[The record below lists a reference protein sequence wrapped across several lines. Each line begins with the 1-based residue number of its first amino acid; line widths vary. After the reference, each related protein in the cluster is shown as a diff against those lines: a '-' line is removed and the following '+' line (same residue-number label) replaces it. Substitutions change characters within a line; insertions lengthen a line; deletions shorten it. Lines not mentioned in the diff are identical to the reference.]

1 VYRIRAGGDGI
12 VNGFLFSLVSFV
24 VAIGVLVTVHEY
36 GHFWVARRLGVKVLR
51 FSIGFGKPLW
61 TRTFGRDA
69 TELVV
74 ASIPLGG
81 YVRMLDE
88 REGEVAEEELTR
100 AFNRQ
105 PVSTRIAVVIAGPAF
120 NFIFAILAYW
130 VMFVSGVPGMKP
142 VVGEVSPSSYAAAA
156 GIRSG
161 DEIRSIESQPTP
173 TWEATIMALLN
184 ANLDEKDTV
193 NLTVVEAG
201 GRERHLQAYFEEP
214 DALLKKGG
222 VLDNFGLS
230 PWQPPALIERLVAGG
245 AGERAGLLPGDE
257 VVHAD
262 ATPISNWEQWVDY
275 VRERPGKRIVMQV
288 LRNGELVEL
297 AVTPDRESDQ
307 GVIIGRIGAYVQLPG
322 EDERATMRVVVRYG
336 PLEAVPQALNK
347 TWEVTT
353 LTLRTLWKM
362 VSGRA
367 SVENLSGPI
376 SIARYA
382 GQSAAVGLVTFLGFL
397 GIVSVSLGV
406 LNLLP
411 VPILDGGHLMFYL
424 IELVKGSP
432 LSETALLVGQKIGIT
447 LLLALMSVAFYND
460 LVRLFE

>member
-1 VYRIRAGGDGI
+1 MGG
-12 VNGFLFSLVSFV
+12 FFFSLVSFI
-24 VAIGVLVTVHEY
+24 VAIGLLVTVHEY

-51 FSIGFGKPLW
+51 FSIGFGRPLW
-61 TRTFGRDA
+61 TRRFGADA

-74 ASIPLGG
+74 AAIPLGG
-81 YVRMLDE
+81 YVKMLDE
-88 REGEVAEEELTR
+88 REGEVAAEELER

-105 PVSTRIAVVIAGPAF
+105 PVSTRIAVVVAGPAA
-120 NFIFAILAYW
+120 NFLFAILAYW
-130 VMFVSGVPGMKP
+130 LMFVSGVSGLKP
-142 VVGEVSPSSYAAAA
+142 VVGDVLPASFAEAA
-156 GIRSG
+156 GIRAG
-161 DEIRSIESQPTP
+161 DEIRYIENQPTP
-173 TWEATIMALLN
+173 TWEATIMALLD
-184 ANLDEKDTV
+184 ANLDGKEII
-193 NLTVVEAG
+193 NLRVLDSAG
-201 GRERHLQAYFEEP
+201 NERYLQAYFEVP

-222 VLDNFGLS
+222 VLDNFGLTA
-230 PWQPPALIERLVAGG
+230 WRPPALIERLVAGG
-245 AGERAGLLPGDE
+245 AGERAGMLPGDE
-257 VVHAD
+257 VVFAD
-262 ATPISNWEQWVDY
+262 DTPISNWEQWVEY
-275 VRERPGKRIVMQV
+275 VRERPGEPIAMQL

-297 AVTPDRESDQ
+297 SVTPDRESEN
-307 GVIIGRIGAYVQLPG
+307 GNVIGRIGAYVQLPG

-336 PLEAVPQALNK
+336 LLDAVPEALYK

-382 GQSAAVGLVTFLGFL
+382 GQSAAVGLATFLGFL

-411 VPILDGGHLMFYL
+411 VPILDGGHLLFYL
-424 IELVKGSP
+424 LEMVKGSP
-432 LSETALLVGQKIGIT
+432 MSETAQLVGQKIGIT
-447 LLLALMSVAFYND
+447 LLLVLMSLAFYND

>member
-1 VYRIRAGGDGI
+1 VGG
-12 VNGFLFSLVSFV
+12 FFFSLLSFI
-24 VAIGVLVTVHEY
+24 VAIGLLVTVHEY

-61 TRTFGRDA
+61 MRRFGRDA

-74 ASIPLGG
+74 AAIPLGG
-81 YVRMLDE
+81 YVKMLDE
-88 REGEVAEEELTR
+88 REGEVATEELER
-100 AFNRQ
+100 AFNRK
-105 PVSTRIAVVIAGPAF
+105 PVSTRIAVVVAGPAA
-120 NFIFAILAYW
+120 NFLFAIIAYW
-130 VMFVSGVPGMKP
+130 AMFVSGVTGLKP
-142 VVGEVSPSSYAAAA
+142 VVGDVLPASYAAAA
-156 GIRSG
+156 GIRAG
-161 DEIRSIESQPTP
+161 DEIRFIENQPTP

-184 ANLDEKDTV
+184 ANLKGKEIV
-193 NLTVVEAG
+193 NLRVLDSAG
-201 GRERHLQAYFEEP
+201 NERYLQAYFETP

-230 PWQPPALIERLVAGG
+230 AWRPPAVIERLVEGG
-245 AGERAGLLPGDE
+245 AGERAGMLPGDK
-257 VVHAD
+257 VVYAD
-262 ATPISNWEQWVDY
+262 NSPIRNWEQWVEY
-275 VRERPGKRIVMQV
+275 VRERPGERIAMQL
-288 LRNGELVEL
+288 LRNGERVEL
-297 AVTPDRESDQ
+297 SVTPDRASENGNS
-307 GVIIGRIGAYVQLPG
+307 IGRIGAYVQLPS
-322 EDERATMRVVVRYG
+322 EEERATMRVVVRYG
-336 PLEAVPQALNK
+336 LLEAAPEALNK

-382 GQSAAVGLVTFLGFL
+382 GQSAAIGLATFLGFL

-411 VPILDGGHLMFYL
+411 VPILDGGHLLFYL
-424 IELVKGSP
+424 LEMVKGSP
-432 LSETALLVGQKIGIT
+432 ISETAQLVGQKIGIT
-447 LLLALMSVAFYND
+447 LLLALMSLAFYND

>member
-1 VYRIRAGGDGI
+1 MGGFI
-12 VNGFLFSLVSFV
+12 FSLLSFV
-24 VAIGVLVTVHEY
+24 VAIGVLVTVHEF
-36 GHFWVARRLGVKVLR
+36 GHFWVARRLGIKVLR

-61 TRTFGRDA
+61 TRTFGKDA

-74 ASIPLGG
+74 AAIPLGG
-81 YVRMLDE
+81 YVKMLDE
-88 REGEVAEEELTR
+88 REGEVAEAELSR
-100 AFNRQ
+100 AFNRK
-105 PVSTRIAVVIAGPAF
+105 PVSTRIAVVVAGPAF

-130 VMFVSGVPGMKP
+130 VMFVSGVPGVKP
-142 VVGEVSPSSYAAAA
+142 VVGDVLPSSYAAAA
-156 GIRSG
+156 GFRAG
-161 DEIRSIESQPTP
+161 DEILSIENQSTP
-173 TWEATIMALLN
+173 TWEATIMALLD
-184 ANLDEKDTV
+184 ANLDGKATINV
-193 NLTVVEAG
+193 AVVDAAG
-201 GRERHLQAYFEEP
+201 NERHLQAYFDQP

-222 VLDNFGLS
+222 VLDNFGLDT
-230 PWQPPALIERLVAGG
+230 WRPPAVIERLVAGG
-245 AGERAGLLPGDE
+245 AGERGGLLPGDE

-262 ATPISNWEQWVDY
+262 DTPIGNWEQWVEY
-275 VRERPGKRIVMQV
+275 VRERPGVRIDLQVM
-288 LRNGELVEL
+288 RNDALVEL
-297 AVTPDRESDQ
+297 VVTPDRASDNGES
-307 GVIIGRIGAYVQLPG
+307 IGRIGAYVLLPG

-336 PLEAVPQALNK
+336 LLGAVPQALSK

-411 VPILDGGHLMFYL
+411 VPILDGGHLLFYL
-424 IELVKGSP
+424 VELVKGSP
-432 LSETALLVGQKIGIT
+432 VSETTQLVGQKIGIT
-447 LLLALMSVAFYND
+447 LLLALMSLAFYND
-460 LVRLFE
+460 IIRLIE